1 MLYHVLSDGDS
12 PLLKIDNIGFSA
24 DPRITRFGPGQRD
37 MFLMHYVLGGKGT
50 FNGRSVTVGEGFLI
64 APGDPECYSPD
75 DAAPWTF
82 LWVTSHDPQIA
93 ALFSALGADDS
104 NIFRAD
110 AVAAAQSLTK
120 WIALHHNVFL
130 ERAVILEHFL
140 HLFNQMNRKA
150 DASPD
155 SARTYFSHADSYIRD
170 HLFRRITVTELTQVI
185 GVSQPYLYRIFREAV
200 NCSPKQYIDEVRLT
214 RAKEL
219 LQLENMR
226 ISDIANSLGF
236 SDAFAFSDFFLKRTG
251 VRPSAYRDR

>member
-1 MLYHVLSDGDS
+1 
-12 PLLKIDNIGFSA
+12 
-24 DPRITRFGPGQRD
+24 
-37 MFLMHYVLGGKGT
+37 
-50 FNGRSVTVGEGFLI
+50 
-64 APGDPECYSPD
+64 
-75 DAAPWTF
+75 
-82 LWVTSHDPQIA
+82 
-93 ALFSALGADDS
+93 
-104 NIFRAD
+104 
-110 AVAAAQSLTK
+110 
-120 WIALHHNVFL
+120 
-130 ERAVILEHFL
+130 
-140 HLFNQMNRKA
+140 MNRKA

-155 SARTYFSHADSYIRD
+155 SARTYFPHADSYIRD
-170 HLFRRITVTELTQVI
+170 HLFRRITVAELTQVV

>member
-1 MLYHVLSDGDS
+1 M
-12 PLLKIDNIGFSA
+12 
-24 DPRITRFGPGQRD
+24 
-37 MFLMHYVLGGKGT
+37 
-50 FNGRSVTVGEGFLI
+50 
-64 APGDPECYSPD
+64 
-75 DAAPWTF
+75 
-82 LWVTSHDPQIA
+82 WVTSHDPQIA

-120 WIALHHNVFL
+120 WIAQHHNVFL
-130 ERAVILEHFL
+130 DRAVILEHFL

-219 LQLENMR
+219 LQLEDVR
-226 ISDIANSLGF
+226 IADVSNSLGF
-236 SDAFAFSDFFLKRTG
+236 WMRLPFPTSF
-251 VRPSAYRDR
+251 